1 MSIMNVK
8 MILKEKYDKKEVTHW
23 YFVFD
28 AKGSFF
34 KIFCDDG
41 SGFKI
46 SVAELEAYG
55 YGTKINLTIVE
66 YIDHLIARHKKKM
79 QLAEEVMAY
88 YKKRKEELGL

>member
-1 MSIMNVK
+1 MSIVNVK
-8 MILKEKYDKKEVTHW
+8 MILKEKFEKHEITHW

-28 AKGSFF
+28 VKGSFI

-41 SGFKI
+41 ADFKI

-79 QLAEEVMAY
+79 QLTEEVMAY